1 MIATLQ
7 PPCSPEAAI
16 APWPGLGASA
26 VAPLGAGL
34 INATWSVEADAG
46 RFVLQRVSPV
56 FQPAIHEDIRAV
68 TERLAGCGVPTPRL
82 VPAADGGLWS
92 RGPDG
97 GAWRLMTRVAGVA
110 FDRARAPGQARAA
123 GAVVARFHAALDGL
137 DHAFSPR
144 RAGVHDTPAHLAN
157 LRQAL
162 SLGAGHRLYGE
173 VAPLGAGILAAAE
186 ALPRLDGLPPRPC
199 HGDLKLNNVVFSG
212 EAPEERERAVCLI
225 DLDTVGPLPLHF
237 ELGDAWRSWC
247 NRAGEDAPHAVF
259 DEALFE
265 ASVAGYASDAPR
277 RWAPEEREALLY
289 GVEWITVEL
298 AARFAADALQERYFG
313 WNECFGG
320 RGEHNLVRARGQLAL
335 HRSVVAARAGRARVL
350 AALR

>member
-1 MIATLQ
+1 MSSAL
-7 PPCSPEAAI
+7 PPAGSPEAAI
-16 APWPGLGASA
+16 TAWPGLGACS

-34 INATWSVEADAG
+34 INATWAVEADAG

-56 FQPAIHEDIRAV
+56 FQPAIHDDIRAV
-68 TERLAGCGVPTPRL
+68 TERLEVCGLATPRL

-97 GAWRLMTRVAGVA
+97 GVWRLMTRVAGVT
-110 FDRARAPGQARAA
+110 FDRGCAPGQARAA
-123 GAVVARFHAALDGL
+123 GTLVARFHAALDGL
-137 DHAFSPR
+137 DHVFAGR

-162 SLGAGHRLYGE
+162 SQGAGHRLYGR
-173 VAPLGAGILAAAE
+173 VAPLGDAIFAAAE
-186 ALPRLDGLPPRPC
+186 ALPRLDGPPARPC
-199 HGDLKLNNVVFSG
+199 HGDLKLNNVVFAG
-212 EAPEERERAVCLI
+212 VGPEERERAVCLV

-247 NRAGEDAPHAVF
+247 NAAGEDSASASF
-259 DEALFE
+259 DEGVFE
-265 ASVAGYASDAPR
+265 ASVSGYAGAAPR
-277 RWAPEEREALLY
+277 RCTPEEREALLY

-313 WNECFGG
+313 WSERFGG
-320 RGEHNLVRARGQLAL
+320 RGEHGLLRAQGQLAL
-335 HRSVVAARAGRARVL
+335 HRLVVAARGRRERVIAGM
-350 AALR
+350 